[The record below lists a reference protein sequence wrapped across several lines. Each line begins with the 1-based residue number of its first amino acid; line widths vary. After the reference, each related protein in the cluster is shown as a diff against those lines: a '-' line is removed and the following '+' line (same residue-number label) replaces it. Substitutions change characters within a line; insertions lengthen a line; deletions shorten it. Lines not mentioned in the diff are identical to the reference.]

1 MRGDAEGARA
11 EIAGDSRRFR
21 PVRCLI
27 SEIAPANI

>member
-21 PVRCLI
+21 PVRCL
-27 SEIAPANI
+27 